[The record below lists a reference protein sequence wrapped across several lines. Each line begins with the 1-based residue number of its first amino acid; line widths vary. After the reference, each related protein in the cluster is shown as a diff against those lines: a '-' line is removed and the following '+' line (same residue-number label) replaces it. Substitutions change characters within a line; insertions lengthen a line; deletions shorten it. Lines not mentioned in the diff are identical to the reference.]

1 MSQIKTITVLL
12 VLFCLSTSALQAQ
25 INWWNNNEKQ
35 KAFLGVE
42 SSRISKEKA
51 ALLAY
56 DNVYGQMIDR
66 VVPKSAAEAAGLQPF
81 DYLVGID
88 QEEMGWTTELTD
100 LLANYKSGDRATV
113 HFYRKD
119 KKQSVKVEFLP
130 REQQIFNGNI
140 FRKNIFS
147 DDEPFLGVSA
157 SNDSNNEELGVSV
170 NIIQGSTAD
179 EMGLRDGDII
189 EFINGF
195 AMIDW
200 SDISRAISMLEVG
213 STITIEYR
221 RAGKTYTESST
232 IQTRPSR
239 GYSIRNFWNDE
250 SEGERPFLGIYSESI
265 SEEKAEKLDIDNPY
279 GSSVTS
285 VFRNS
290 AAAQAGL
297 QPFDYIYGI
306 DEYRVGENQDL
317 TDIIRKYK
325 VGESAT
331 LHFMR
336 KGKSYSKNITFG
348 SRDEAREPQER
359 SRCEDPFLGVQQS
372 SGAATDKGVRVS
384 IVGKSTA
391 ASLGLRD
398 GDIIASIND
407 YPILEWGD
415 IRPAVDMLSVGDP
428 IVIGYFRGGQKRTIS
443 GEIGSYCD
451 TYGSGSIWNNNWFSR
466 NEDTEVDLSEVD
478 LAVDRLSNSAIRQ
491 LNDDFSLQLGTANN
505 LTVNNFQLSPD
516 DQGAILL
523 LQFELPEKGETLV
536 QIYNESGRQVYT
548 YDLGYFSGEFSDEL
562 DLVQN
567 GKGTYYLNIKQ
578 GARSLIQSISIR

>member
-1 MSQIKTITVLL
+1 MTVLL
-12 VLFCLSTSALQAQ
+12 VLFCLSTPVLQAQ
-25 INWWNNNEKQ
+25 INWWNSSEEQ

-42 SSRISKEKA
+42 SGRISKEKA
-51 ALLAY
+51 EILGY
-56 DNVYGQMIDR
+56 DNIYGQMIDR
-66 VVPKSAAEAAGLQPF
+66 VVTNSAAEAAGLQPF
-81 DYLVGID
+81 DYLIGID
-88 QEEMGWTTELTD
+88 QEEMGWTTELID
-100 LLANYKSGDRATV
+100 LLANYSADDQATI
-113 HFYRKD
+113 HFYRKG
-119 KKQSVKVEFLP
+119 KKQSVKVELIP

-140 FRKNIFS
+140 LRKNIFL

-157 SNDSNNEELGVSV
+157 SNDSNDEALGVSV
-170 NIIQGSTAD
+170 NIIEGSTAD
-179 EMGLRDGDII
+179 DMGLRDGDVL
-189 EFINGF
+189 EYINGY

-200 SDISRAISMLEVG
+200 SDISRAINMLEVG
-213 STITIEYR
+213 SKITIQYR
-221 RAGKTYTESST
+221 RVGKTYTETSA
-232 IQTRPSR
+232 IKTRPSR
-239 GYSIRNFWNDE
+239 GYSIRNFWTDE
-250 SEGERPFLGIYSESI
+250 SEDERPFLGVYSELI
-265 SEEKAEKLDIDNPY
+265 SDEKAKKLGIDNPY

-317 TDIIRKYK
+317 TDIIRKYD
-325 VGESAT
+325 VGERAT
-331 LHFMR
+331 LHFIR

-348 SRDEAREPQER
+348 SRSEAREPQER
-359 SRCEDPFLGVQQS
+359 SRCEDTFLGVQQS
-372 SGAATDKGVRVS
+372 SGAQTDKGVRVS

-407 YPILEWGD
+407 YPTLEWSD

-428 IVIGYFRGGQKRTIS
+428 IAIGYFRGGQKRSVS
-443 GEIGSYCD
+443 GKIGSYCD

-466 NEDTEVDLSEVD
+466 DEEPEVDLSD
-478 LAVDRLSNSAIRQ
+478 LEFKVDRLSNSAIKQ
-491 LNDDFSLQLGTANN
+491 LNDDLSLQLGTANN

-516 DQGAILL
+516 DQGAMLL
-523 LQFELPEKGETLV
+523 LQFELPERGETLV
-536 QIYNESGRQVYT
+536 QIYNEVGRQVYT

-562 DLVQN
+562 DILQN

-578 GARSLIQSISIR
+578 GTRSLIQSISIK